1 MKIGIISIN
10 AHTKVLNFA
19 SPLHTYAFQQFLLQ
33 NGIESTIID
42 YKPIYFGKFDVR
54 HPLHYYQTH
63 PNQDEAVQEELI
75 AKWTAL
81 YDAREK
87 RYDRFEEF
95 IQKYYIKTDICYT
108 AKSIEK
114 TDPGF
119 DCYICAT
126 DVIWKNNR
134 KTGLD
139 RGFFLAAETMKGKK
153 KIAYAASR
161 GSTGYKNEREEEFL
175 RYISDFDTVSVREH
189 GLQEYIQNITGIAV
203 LQVLDP
209 IFLQERT
216 FYENLAIEPQ
226 EQEYILLYIVMG
238 KADELVEKTNA
249 FAKKK
254 NLQVIILGE
263 EPDDVQKLEVPCR
276 FVYDIGVEEWL
287 GYLKNASY
295 IFTNS
300 FHACCFSVIF
310 QKQFFAGARGGDKI
324 DTVLDLFRLSWR
336 RIADDSNG
344 RAEDMRDIDFH
355 EADELRRR
363 YVKESKDFILN
374 AIRKAEKNEHTP
386 LIPEVE
392 GLIEEL
398 QLQRKRAEEE
408 KRLKKLQEEKK
419 KKSLVNRTKK
429 KIKKILFEK

>member
-134 KTGLD
+134 KTGLN
-139 RGFFLAAETMKGKK
+139 RGFFWQ
-153 KIAYAASR
+153 
-161 GSTGYKNEREEEFL
+161 L
-175 RYISDFDTVSVREH
+175 R
-189 GLQEYIQNITGIAV
+189 Q
-203 LQVLDP
+203 
-209 IFLQERT
+209 
-216 FYENLAIEPQ
+216 
-226 EQEYILLYIVMG
+226 
-238 KADELVEKTNA
+238 
-249 FAKKK
+249 
-254 NLQVIILGE
+254 
-263 EPDDVQKLEVPCR
+263 
-276 FVYDIGVEEWL
+276 
-287 GYLKNASY
+287 
-295 IFTNS
+295 
-300 FHACCFSVIF
+300 
-310 QKQFFAGARGGDKI
+310 
-324 DTVLDLFRLSWR
+324 
-336 RIADDSNG
+336 
-344 RAEDMRDIDFH
+344 
-355 EADELRRR
+355 
-363 YVKESKDFILN
+363 
-374 AIRKAEKNEHTP
+374 
-386 LIPEVE
+386 
-392 GLIEEL
+392 
-398 QLQRKRAEEE
+398 
-408 KRLKKLQEEKK
+408 
-419 KKSLVNRTKK
+419 
-429 KIKKILFEK
+429 

>member
-119 DCYICAT
+119 
-126 DVIWKNNR
+126 
-134 KTGLD
+134 
-139 RGFFLAAETMKGKK
+139 
-153 KIAYAASR
+153 
-161 GSTGYKNEREEEFL
+161 
-175 RYISDFDTVSVREH
+175 
-189 GLQEYIQNITGIAV
+189 
-203 LQVLDP
+203 
-209 IFLQERT
+209 LQERT

-263 EPDDVQKLEVPCR
+263 EPDDVQKLEVPAGLCMILVWR
-276 FVYDIGVEEWL
+276 SGL
-287 GYLKNASY
+287 
-295 IFTNS
+295 
-300 FHACCFSVIF
+300 VI
-310 QKQFFAGARGGDKI
+310 
-324 DTVLDLFRLSWR
+324 
-336 RIADDSNG
+336 
-344 RAEDMRDIDFH
+344 
-355 EADELRRR
+355 
-363 YVKESKDFILN
+363 
-374 AIRKAEKNEHTP
+374 
-386 LIPEVE
+386 
-392 GLIEEL
+392 
-398 QLQRKRAEEE
+398 
-408 KRLKKLQEEKK
+408 
-419 KKSLVNRTKK
+419 
-429 KIKKILFEK
+429 